1 MVWMNGAGV
10 IAPSGTAG
18 VLLLAGP
25 LLFVGLFLAGGL
37 LSLSLLLLRMRLVV
51 LLLLVFCIS
60 ILLCVTWLGA
70 RAQVNRGGT
79 LIQHATFIIGNSDTD
94 GQQVVLQ
101 R

>member
-1 MVWMNGAGV
+1 MVWMNSARV

-18 VLLLAGP
+18 VLLVAGP

-37 LSLSLLLLRMRLVV
+37 LSLVLLRMRLVV

-60 ILLCVTWLGA
+60 ILLCVTRLDA
-70 RAQVNRGGT
+70 RAQVDHGGT
-79 LIQHATFIIGNSDTD
+79 LVQHATFIIGNSDTD

>member
-1 MVWMNGAGV
+1 M
-10 IAPSGTAG
+10 
-18 VLLLAGP
+18 LLVAGP

-37 LSLSLLLLRMRLVV
+37 LSLVLLRMRLVV

-60 ILLCVTWLGA
+60 ILLCVTRLGA